1 MWINGAWMHAD
12 GEGNT
17 GGGAI
22 KKREISH
29 ILLSINLHFLV
40 VQFADTFEEL
50 AHSPLTIEVLNKG
63 GMGLDKGLSPTFDV
77 LVDKYF
83 TIPDPEN
90 PDGAITRLKEGKI
103 AREGCYFNTE

>member
-1 MWINGAWMHAD
+1 
-12 GEGNT
+12 
-17 GGGAI
+17 
-22 KKREISH
+22 
-29 ILLSINLHFLV
+29 
-40 VQFADTFEEL
+40 
-50 AHSPLTIEVLNKG
+50 
-63 GMGLDKGLSPTFDV
+63 MGLDKGLSPTFDV